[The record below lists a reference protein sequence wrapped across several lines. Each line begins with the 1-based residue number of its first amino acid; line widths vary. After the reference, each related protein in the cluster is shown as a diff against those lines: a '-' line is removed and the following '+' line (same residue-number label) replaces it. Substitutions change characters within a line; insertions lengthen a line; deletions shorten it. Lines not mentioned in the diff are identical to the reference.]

1 MLAIKLSLVAL
12 SMLSATWAARRF
24 GHRAGGLI
32 AGFPLIM
39 APLIGL
45 LLIDLPGSRVAEIC
59 WTTLANFTACVGFI
73 VAMGLAVMRFNWWQ
87 SILIASAAFFALT
100 AMTFLLPAPRYLTV
114 GLGLLAI
121 GIGPWLIPAGSPPEG
136 GVRVPPMELVFRLGA
151 ALAMA
156 ASVLLLAADTPP
168 LVSAMLLTYPINGSV
183 LPAFTRALYGG
194 PAARSVLTGFG
205 IGLRGV
211 GLFLFATALGLE
223 TFESRWL
230 GYAIG
235 VGCAV
240 AYALW
245 LWRAGRR

>member
-1 MLAIKLSLVAL
+1 
-12 SMLSATWAARRF
+12 
-24 GHRAGGLI
+24 
-32 AGFPLIM
+32 
-39 APLIGL
+39 
-45 LLIDLPGSRVAEIC
+45 
-59 WTTLANFTACVGFI
+59 
-73 VAMGLAVMRFNWWQ
+73 
-87 SILIASAAFFALT
+87 
-100 AMTFLLPAPRYLTV
+100 
-114 GLGLLAI
+114 
-121 GIGPWLIPAGSPPEG
+121 
-136 GVRVPPMELVFRLGA
+136 MELVFRLGA

-211 GLFLFATALGLE
+211 GVFLFATALGLE

-240 AYALW
+240 VYALW